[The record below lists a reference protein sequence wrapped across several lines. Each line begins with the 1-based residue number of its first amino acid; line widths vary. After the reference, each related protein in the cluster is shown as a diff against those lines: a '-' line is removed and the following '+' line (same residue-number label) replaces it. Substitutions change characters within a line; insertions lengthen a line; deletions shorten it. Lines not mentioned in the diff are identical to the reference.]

1 MTTATPTCPHPRC
14 RQPRI
19 WRDRDGFYCVDHG
32 TFGEPTRAWDLP
44 TETTQGAKKLM
55 RIVMPCPEWTV
66 EQLREWETWQPG
78 DAIPDALAEQGELP
92 V

>member
-1 MTTATPTCPHPRC
+1 MTTATPTCPKCGKPGMQSYDEWTCLQHS
-14 RQPRI
+14 
-19 WRDRDGFYCVDHG
+19 
-32 TFGEPTRAWDLP
+32 TFSYPTRAWDLP